1 MGTWSCS
8 TGKGPCWISSASS
21 CSSEGF
27 WFLWRSMIRYWA
39 IDQQMKESVQCNS
52 DPLPRTRRTMENCTE
67 EVSWSKNGGGNL
79 GNLKKICRGA
89 KKSGEWRMENWLTR
103 EVSWGRVIKIWAET
117 WTKWPNDYCYLSHS
131 WKPKSPNINKH
142 SACVL
147 CLLF

>member
-52 DPLPRTRRTMENCTE
+52 DPLPRTGRTMENCTE

-89 KKSGEWRMENWLTR
+89 KKSGEWRIGLPGKFR
-103 EVSWGRVIKIWAET
+103 EEEWSKFGPRLGLNGPMTIAIWAT
-117 WTKWPNDYCYLSHS
+117 FG
-131 WKPKSPNINKH
+131 SPRAQILINIRLVF
-142 SACVL
+142 CVY
-147 CLLF
+147 FSK